1 MNDSEPGPI
10 AIATPEELEQ
20 RIALLIDVHKF
31 NDARRSL
38 AEGLAHYPD
47 RPRLLYLSAF
57 VDWVEDRNEEARQT
71 LSQLLRLEP
80 HSYGGRSLLAQI
92 QEDQGQLADAER
104 TWIELLHD
112 YPEDADLLGRYGNL
126 MLRTLHVEK
135 ARALAQAGLR
145 LEPENPHCLFVF
157 ALCEIA
163 DGRPMADNEGLA
175 ALLQHHPD
183 RARTGLVLINALIDQ
198 RRPRAALDVAQGLLR
213 AQPDSSEL
221 VEVVQSLRR
230 QTHWSMLPLYP
241 VQRWGMTASLA
252 MWGVVAFGLPV
263 VAPSLPDKVG
273 KYLALAWFA
282 YCVYSWV
289 WPPLARK
296 VLK

>member
-1 MNDSEPGPI
+1 MTDAEAGPI
-10 AIATPEELEQ
+10 AIASAEELEH
-20 RIALLIDVHKF
+20 RIALLIDVHKL
-31 NDARRSL
+31 NDARQSL
-38 AEGLAHYPD
+38 VEALAHYPD
-47 RPRLLYLSAF
+47 RPGLLYLSAF
-57 VDWVEDRNEEARQT
+57 VDWAQDRNEEARQT

-80 HSYGGRSLLAQI
+80 DNYGGRSLLAQI
-92 QEDQGQLADAER
+92 QDEQGQLADAEL

-145 LEPENPHCLFVF
+145 LEPENSHCLFVHS
-157 ALCEIA
+157 LCEIV
-163 DGRPMADNEGLA
+163 DGRPIADNEGLA

-183 RARTGLVLINALIDQ
+183 RARTGFVLINALIDQ
-198 RRPRAALDVAQGLLR
+198 RRPRAALGVAQGLLR

-241 VQRWGMTASLA
+241 VQRWGWTASLA

-263 VAPSLPDKVG
+263 IAPSLPDRVG
-273 KYLALAWFA
+273 TYLVFAWLA

-296 VLK
+296 VLN